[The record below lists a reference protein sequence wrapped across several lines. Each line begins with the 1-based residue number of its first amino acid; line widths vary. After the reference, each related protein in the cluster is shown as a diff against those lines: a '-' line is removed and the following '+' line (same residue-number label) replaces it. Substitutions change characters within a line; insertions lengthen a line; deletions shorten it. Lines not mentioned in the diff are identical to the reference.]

1 MKAAPIAPAGF
12 AVLLAGLLA
21 GCGSVS
27 HHVATDLPEP
37 RRIAV
42 LPLAGAAPNSLR
54 EAARQLL
61 HSRIQARGY
70 QVPELAWVDQQLAEH
85 GWLRDPA
92 RFEPTAVALPELLT
106 ALDAD
111 AVAIGTGLDETRF
124 NWLVLRRHAVHG
136 QFELRDA
143 AGGRYWTADHTAG
156 ATGGFLLTSGQVIT
170 ELRAQGEHGS
180 SMASLALVD
189 ELVGDVVET
198 LPLGKAPSPPAGE
211 PFVQQITVRHQPT
224 ADGGERFVVEA
235 KAPAG
240 ATVRFQ
246 LEPGVDGVP
255 MATSTADPQRFVG
268 AIDLPAG
275 TKPQHLVV
283 SARDAYGRKA
293 SAEVRP

>member
-1 MKAAPIAPAGF
+1 VKAAAIAPAGL
-12 AVLLAGLLA
+12 AMLLAVVVA

-42 LPLAGAAPNSLR
+42 LPLAGSAPNSLR
-54 EAARQLL
+54 EGARQLL

-70 QVPELAWVDQQLAEH
+70 QVPELAWVDQRLAEH

-92 RFEPTAVALPELLT
+92 HFEPTVLALPEVLA

-111 AVAIGTGLDETRF
+111 AVVVGTGLDESSF

-136 QFELRDA
+136 QFELRNA
-143 AGGRYWTADHTAG
+143 TGGRYWSADHTAG

-198 LPLGKAPSPPAGE
+198 LPRGDAANPPAGE
-211 PFVQQITVRHQPT
+211 PFVQQITVRRQPSQ
-224 ADGGERFVVEA
+224 DGGERFVVEA
-235 KAPAG
+235 AAPAG

-255 MATSTADPQRFVG
+255 MAVSATARERFVG

-275 TKPQHLVV
+275 TNPQRLVV
-283 SARDAYGRKA
+283 SARDAFGRKA

>member
-1 MKAAPIAPAGF
+1 MKASTIAPTGL
-12 AVLLAGLLA
+12 AVLLAGALA
-21 GCGSVS
+21 SCGSVS
-27 HHVATDLPEP
+27 HHIATDLPEP

-42 LPLAGAAPNSLR
+42 LPLAGTAPNGLR

-61 HSRIQARGY
+61 HSRLQSRGY
-70 QVPELAWVDQQLAEH
+70 QVPELAWVDQRLAEH

-92 RFEPTAVALPELLT
+92 RFEPAAAALPELLA

-136 QFELRDA
+136 QFELRNA
-143 AGGRYWTADHTAG
+143 TGGRYWSADHTAG

-198 LPLGKAPSPPAGE
+198 LPLGKAASPPAGE
-211 PFVQQITVRHQPT
+211 PFVQRVTVRRQP
-224 ADGGERFVVEA
+224 AANDGERYVVEA
-235 KAPAG
+235 SAPAG

-246 LEPGVDGVP
+246 FEPGVDGVP
-255 MATSTADPQRFVG
+255 MANSTEDPQRFVG

-275 TKPQHLVV
+275 TNPLRLVV
-283 SARDAYGRKA
+283 SARDAFGRKA
-293 SAEVRP
+293 TAEVRP

>member
-1 MKAAPIAPAGF
+1 MKTSTIVPAGL
-12 AVLLAGLLA
+12 AALLASLLA

-27 HHVATDLPEP
+27 HHIASDQPEP

-42 LPLAGAAPNSLR
+42 LPLAGTAPNGLR
-54 EAARQLL
+54 EAARHLL
-61 HSRIQARGY
+61 HSRLQSRGY
-70 QVPELAWVDQQLAEH
+70 QVPELAWVDQRLAEH

-92 RFEPTAVALPELLT
+92 RFEPTAAALPELLA

-136 QFELRDA
+136 QFELRNA
-143 AGGRYWTADHTAG
+143 TGGRYWTADHTAG

-198 LPLGKAPSPPAGE
+198 LPPGKATSPPVGE
-211 PFVQQITVRHQPT
+211 PFVQQVTVRRQP
-224 ADGGERFVVEA
+224 AANDGERYVVEA
-235 KAPAG
+235 NAPAG

-246 LEPGVDGVP
+246 FEPGVDGVP
-255 MATSTADPQRFVG
+255 MATSTEDPQRFVG

-275 TKPQHLVV
+275 TNPRRLVV
-283 SARDAYGRKA
+283 SARDAFGRKA
-293 SAEVRP
+293 TAEVRP